1 MVLDNPRI
9 TPVLSD
15 QDITKTAALA
25 KEIWTEH
32 YTPIIGSEQVSYM
45 LAKFQSQEAIAQQ
58 IKDGYQYFR
67 ISNSE
72 ESGYL
77 SVQAEDKQLFISKI
91 YIKAAARG
99 LGLGKSLMQLAITIA
114 NENTLTGL
122 RLTVNKHNLHAIAT
136 YKKMGFTKKREVVF
150 DIGNGYV
157 MDDYEMVCL
166 LT

>member
-1 MVLDNPRI
+1 LAIDNPRI

-67 ISNSE
+67 ISSLE
-72 ESGYL
+72 EYGYL
-77 SVQAEDKQLFISKI
+77 SIQVEDKQLFISKI
-91 YIKAAARG
+91 YVKAAARG
-99 LGLGKSLMQLAITIA
+99 RGLGKRLMQLSITIA
-114 NENTLTGL
+114 KENSLTGL
-122 RLTVNKHNLHAIAT
+122 RLTVNKHNLHSIAA
-136 YKKMGFTKKREVVF
+136 YEKMGFTKKREVVF
-150 DIGNGYV
+150 DIGDGYV
-157 MDDYEMVCL
+157 MDDYEMVFL

>member
-1 MVLDNPRI
+1 M
-9 TPVLSD
+9 LSD

-67 ISNSE
+67 ISSHE
-72 ESGYL
+72 ECGYL
-77 SVQAEDKQLFISKI
+77 SIHVEDKQLFISKI
-91 YIKAAARG
+91 YVKAAARG
-99 LGLGKSLMQLAITIA
+99 RGLGKRMMQLAITIA
-114 NENTLTGL
+114 NENSLTGM
-122 RLTVNKHNLHAIAT
+122 RLTVNKHNLHSIAA
-136 YKKMGFTKKREVVF
+136 YEKMGFTKKREVVF
-150 DIGNGYV
+150 DIGDGYV
-157 MDDYEMVCL
+157 MDDYEMVFL

>member
-1 MVLDNPRI
+1 LAIDNPRI

-67 ISNSE
+67 ISSLE
-72 ESGYL
+72 EYGYL
-77 SVQAEDKQLFISKI
+77 SIQVEDKQLFISKI
-91 YIKAAARG
+91 YVKAAARG
-99 LGLGKSLMQLAITIA
+99 RGLGKRLMQLSITIA
-114 NENTLTGL
+114 KE
-122 RLTVNKHNLHAIAT
+122 TVSL
-136 YKKMGFTKKREVVF
+136 GC
-150 DIGNGYV
+150 DS
-157 MDDYEMVCL
+157 L
-166 LT
+166 